1 MKMYTIPILNEPSQT
16 LTVRLGNQTV
26 DIALTMRLG
35 NLYADVRVN
44 GKNVVSGRVCLNH
57 EPIIKESF
65 RPFIGELYFEDLQ
78 GNENPVYGGLGRR
91 FVLRW
96 IEP

>member
-1 MKMYTIPILNEPSQT
+1 MKIHTIPILNEPSQT

-35 NLYADVRVN
+35 NLYADVRAN
-44 GKNVVSGRVCLNH
+44 GKDVVNGRVCLNQ

-65 RPFIGELYFEDLQ
+65 RPFVGELYFEDLQ